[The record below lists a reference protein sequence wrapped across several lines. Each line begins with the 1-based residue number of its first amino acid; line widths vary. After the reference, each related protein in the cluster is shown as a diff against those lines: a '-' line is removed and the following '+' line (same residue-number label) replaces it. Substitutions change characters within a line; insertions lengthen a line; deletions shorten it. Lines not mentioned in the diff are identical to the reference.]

1 LRIVFVGTADFASP
15 ALAALERRHEIPLV
29 VTQPDR
35 PAGRKG
41 RLREPPV
48 KTKACEL
55 GLPVAQPDR
64 INALDA
70 VDQLAEAAPDVIVVA
85 AYGQI
90 LKPDVFNIPP
100 HGTINIHASILPA
113 YRGAAPVRWAIVR
126 GEETTGITTFLID
139 RGMDTGDILM
149 SRALAI
155 EPDETAGEL
164 EGRLA
169 DLGASVIVETLEG
182 VADGT
187 IVPRPQP
194 DEGVSYAPILK
205 RSDGRINWSTDASTT
220 HDLVRGMSPW
230 PGAWTSLGDE
240 RIKVHRSA
248 RTEIR
253 KGSAKP
259 GAIVLAETGRLLVAC
274 GSELLEILEV
284 QREGRPKVDGAA
296 FLNGL
301 RETSRFG

>member
-15 ALAALERRHEIPLV
+15 ALAALQRRHEIPLV

-48 KTKACEL
+48 KTTAREL

-64 INALDA
+64 INVQDA
-70 VDQLAEAAPDVIVVA
+70 VDRLAEAAPDVIVVA

-90 LKPDVFNIPP
+90 LKPNVFKIPP

-126 GEETTGITTFLID
+126 GEETTGITTFLIE
-139 RGMDTGDILM
+139 RGMDTGDILL
-149 SRALAI
+149 SRPLAI

-194 DEGVSYAPILK
+194 DEGVSYAPILE
-205 RSDGRINWSTDASTT
+205 RDDGRIDWSTDASTT

-230 PGAWTSLGDE
+230 PGAWTSLDDE

-248 RTEIR
+248 RTGIR

-259 GAIVLAETGRLLVAC
+259 GAIVLAETGRLLVGC
-274 GSELLEILEV
+274 GDELLEILEV
-284 QREGRPKVDGAA
+284 QREGRPKVNGAA

-301 RETSRFG
+301 RGTSHFG